1 MKISFDFD
9 GCLADNKFV
18 QLIAKLFRDAGHE
31 IWIITSRDP
40 QMINKDVWELS
51 NEFNIPT
58 ERVVMTNGNLKV
70 HKFTELK
77 IDIHFDNSFD
87 EIQAINDSCDM
98 NPNSKNMSMPGILT
112 NFDSEEISCILNII
126 N

>member
-9 GCLADNKFV
+9 GCLSDSKFV

-40 QMINKDVWELS
+40 QMINSDVWDLS
-51 NEFNIPT
+51 KDFDIPN
-58 ERVVMTNGNLKV
+58 ERVIMTNGTLKV
-70 HKFTELK
+70 HKFKELK

-87 EIQAINDSCDM
+87 EIQAINDDSDI
-98 NPNSKNMSMPGILT
+98 NPNSKNQSMPGILV